1 MNKYD
6 TIIFDFDYT
15 LADSSKGVWQSIN
28 YALKQLCF
36 EEVMEEKTNL
46 TIGLSLEETFW
57 SLVGKQDEEITN
69 KFCVLFVE
77 KADKVMADLTRI
89 FPDVL
94 EAIPKISGLGYKLGI
109 VSTKFRYRIHSIL
122 SREKLLKYFDIIVG
136 GEDVTKQKPNPEGIE
151 KAINVLETSPD
162 KVLYIGDSLTDEKT
176 AGNVK
181 VDFCAILTGVTE
193 KQHFND
199 KKVIKYFYSMK
210 ELYEGLRG

>member
-94 EAIPKISGLGYKLGI
+94 EAIPKISLSL
-109 VSTKFRYRIHSIL
+109 IHI
-122 SREKLLKYFDIIVG
+122 
-136 GEDVTKQKPNPEGIE
+136 
-151 KAINVLETSPD
+151 
-162 KVLYIGDSLTDEKT
+162 
-176 AGNVK
+176 
-181 VDFCAILTGVTE
+181 
-193 KQHFND
+193 
-199 KKVIKYFYSMK
+199 
-210 ELYEGLRG
+210 